1 MAFETINMTP
11 EQTKAFMA
19 AEIKKWQAVAKAA
32 NIQLD

>member
-11 EQTKAFMA
+11 EQTKAVIG
-19 AEIKKWQAVAKAA
+19 AEIKKWQTVAKAA